1 MAENLVSSWSDGK
14 TLPESYV
21 FPPEK
26 RPGENVVPTSKSVP
40 VIDLGNVNRG
50 ETIQKII
57 EASQEFG
64 FFQVINHGVSRKV
77 FDDTR
82 GAFKEF
88 FALPMEDKANLY
100 SLDVSRKCIL
110 YTSNVDY
117 DKEEIHNWRDSLRL
131 VCSPLEECIQSWPE
145 KPQGCRE
152 VVGDYVMKV
161 REVGSRI
168 LELICEGLGLE
179 PGYFAGELSQLQ
191 IMSVHH
197 YPPCPDPSLTLG
209 TRKHCDTGLITI
221 LLQGDIP
228 GLQVLKDGQWIGVE
242 AIPDALVINVGYQ
255 LQIVSNGKLRS
266 VEHRVVTNKDVA
278 RFTAALFIEPTR
290 DCIVEPAKALVSAES
305 PPLYKGARFAD
316 FLQTFRAAYVGKIKD
331 VMEPYML
338 RT

>member
-14 TLPESYV
+14 SLPESYI
-21 FPPEK
+21 FPSGK
-26 RPGENVVPTSKSVP
+26 RPGENIVPTSKTVP
-40 VIDLGNVNRG
+40 VIDLGHINRK
-50 ETIQKII
+50 ETIQNII

-64 FFQVINHGVSRKV
+64 FFQVINHGVPRKV

-82 GAFKEF
+82 EAFKEF
-88 FALPMEDKANLY
+88 FALLMEEKASLY
-100 SLDVSRKCIL
+100 SLDLSRKCIL

-131 VCSPLEECIQSWPE
+131 ACSPLKDCIQFWPE
-145 KPQGCRE
+145 KPTGYRD

-161 REVGSRI
+161 REVGSSI

-179 PGYFAGELSQLQ
+179 SGHFVGEISQQ
-191 IMSVHH
+191 QVMAVHH

-209 TRKHCDTGLITI
+209 TRKHCDPGLITI

-242 AIPDALVINVGYQ
+242 AIPDALVMNIGNQ

-278 RFTAALFIEPTR
+278 RYTAALFIEPPR
-290 DCIVEPAKALVSAES
+290 DCIVEPAKALVNAQN
-305 PPLYKGARFAD
+305 PPLYKSARYED
-316 FLQTFRAAYVGKIKD
+316 FLHTFRAAYVGKIED

-338 RT
+338 KT